1 MGRKI
6 CIGCVLVAGCLLVSV
21 VTINFM
27 ERHWDHVA
35 RRLAEAVARDIG
47 AVVDLYEA
55 GFAKDDVSQLT
66 DIGLNRFGLALAV
79 LPAGPLPVPQAK
91 PFFDLLDRA
100 LSDEIRANIKRPFW
114 IDTVGQSRQV
124 EVRIKLDQAN
134 LRFVAPRAYVYASN
148 SHIFLLWMVDSW
160 AVLLTA
166 GYFLLRPARKAS
178 Q

>member
-6 CIGCVLVAGCLLVSV
+6 YIGCVLAAGCLLVSV
-21 VTINFM
+21 VTITFM

-66 DIGLNRFGLALAV
+66 NIGLSRFGLALAV
-79 LPAGPLPVPQAK
+79 LPPGPLPVPQPK

-100 LSDEIRANIKRPFW
+100 LSNEISASIKRPFW
-114 IDTVGQSRQV
+114 IDTAGQPRHV
-124 EVRIKLDQAN
+124 EVRIKLDRAN
-134 LRFVAPRAYVYASN
+134 LRFVAPRTYAYASN
-148 SHIFLLWMVDSW
+148 SHIFLLWMVGSW

-166 GYFLLRPARKAS
+166 GYLLLQPMQKAPR
-178 Q
+178 